1 MLSYWAV
8 MACRLILSPPSAL
21 KTETAWNNTII
32 NLQVYMVSQPII
44 LTTKKT
50 SNIILKDYSR
60 KKTVSNISLM
70 IDLVT
75 ENYCEV

>member
-1 MLSYWAV
+1 

-21 KTETAWNNTII
+21 KMETTWSNTDI
-32 NLQVYMVSQPII
+32 NLQVYMASQPII